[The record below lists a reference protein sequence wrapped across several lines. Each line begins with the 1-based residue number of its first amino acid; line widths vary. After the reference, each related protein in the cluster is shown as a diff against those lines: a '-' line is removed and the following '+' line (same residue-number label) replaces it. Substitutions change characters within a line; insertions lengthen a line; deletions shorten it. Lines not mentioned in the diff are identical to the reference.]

1 MSTWRDLKRDA
12 KQSVHDCFAVPALY
26 TAPNASPVAVH
37 VRHHTRVV
45 QYGDLDREGYAQ
57 VVQDVNQIIF
67 LSCEADP
74 VKRGVV
80 EFEDGSQYIIDTVQ
94 PSLDGLTVTCDV
106 AQKKVR
112 P

>member
-1 MSTWRDLKRDA
+1 MREKEVAIHR
-12 KQSVHDCFAVPALY
+12 HFAVPALY
-26 TAPNASPVAVH
+26 TAPDASPVRVH

-67 LSCEADP
+67 LTCEADP

-80 EFEDGSQYIIDTVQ
+80 EFDDGSQYIIDTVQ
-94 PSLDGLTVTCDV
+94 PSLNGVSVTCDV